1 MYETYKCLDS
11 VYSLVG
17 LSPVQYSN
25 RAVHEAEY
33 RDQTITLLLT
43 FIGSA

>member
-1 MYETYKCLDS
+1 MYETYKYLDS

-17 LSPVQYSN
+17 LSPVQYSG

-33 RDQTITLLLT
+33 RDQALLCC
-43 FIGSA
+43 